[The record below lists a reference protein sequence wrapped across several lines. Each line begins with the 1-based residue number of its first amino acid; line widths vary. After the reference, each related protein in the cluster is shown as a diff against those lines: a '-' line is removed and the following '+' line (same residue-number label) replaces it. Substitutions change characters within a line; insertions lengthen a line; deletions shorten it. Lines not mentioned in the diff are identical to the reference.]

1 MLYRVDTV
9 AAGRTSPDIA
19 GASLLS
25 EALQSFSRAVVTGA
39 YDEVVVRDSRAG
51 IVVAEWRREGLRH
64 EAQGPATGEPAAALL
79 H

>member
-9 AAGRTSPDIA
+9 AGGETSPNVA
-19 GASLLS
+19 GASVLA

-39 YDEVVVRDSRAG
+39 YDEVVVRDARAG
-51 IVVAEWRREGLRH
+51 IVVAEWRRDGLRRDGDT
-64 EAQGPATGEPAAALL
+64 APASL